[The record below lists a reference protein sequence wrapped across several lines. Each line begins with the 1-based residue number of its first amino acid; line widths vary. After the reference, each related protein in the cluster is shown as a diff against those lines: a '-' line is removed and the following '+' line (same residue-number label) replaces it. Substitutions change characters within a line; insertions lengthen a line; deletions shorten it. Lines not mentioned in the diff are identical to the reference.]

1 MSNFFSKK
9 ELLGLGFSKVGE
21 GNLIS
26 KKSNFYDIRGEIG
39 SGNRIDD
46 FCIIKGNIF
55 IGNKVHICSHTSLS
69 GVGGNIVI
77 GDLSGIGVNNIFYTA
92 SDDMFQSSLCGPLV
106 DKKLTSLK
114 TGDINIGTGVALGG
128 RVTIM
133 PNVKIGNFSAVGLQS
148 IITKDLEPYYVY
160 MIVRGKLKKII
171 KRDKGQLD
179 RFYKLEQ

>member
-1 MSNFFSKK
+1 MTNFYSKE
-9 ELLGLGFSKVGE
+9 ELLELGFFKVGE
-21 GNLIS
+21 NNFIS
-26 KKSNFYDIRGEIG
+26 KKSTFYSIDGELG

-46 FCIIKGNIF
+46 FCVIKGNIY

-106 DKKLTSLK
+106 DEKLTSLK

-148 IITKDLEPYYVY
+148 IITKDLEPYYIY
-160 MIVRGKLKKII
+160 MTVKGKLKKII

-179 RFYKLEQ
+179 SFYKLE